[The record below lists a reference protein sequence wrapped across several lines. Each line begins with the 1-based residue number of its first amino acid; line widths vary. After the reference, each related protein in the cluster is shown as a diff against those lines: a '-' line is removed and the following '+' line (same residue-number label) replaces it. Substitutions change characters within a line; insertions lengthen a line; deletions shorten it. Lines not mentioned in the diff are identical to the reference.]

1 MIDTTI
7 DFYKR
12 YETNYG
18 YSEIYVVHKDSD
30 NVPYIFEK
38 RYINTK
44 PGAKPQYEYN
54 CMEYWLETNEDYNLN
69 QLLDSWF
76 YNVFIGEDDFWN
88 HP

>member
-18 YSEIYVVHKDSD
+18 WSEIYVVHKDSY
-30 NVPYIFEK
+30 NVPIIFEK
-38 RYINTK
+38 RYIKGK
-44 PGAKPQYEYN
+44 PEPYEYY
-54 CMEYWLETNEDYNLN
+54 CAEYWLETKEDYNLN

-76 YNVFIGEDDFWN
+76 NNVFIGEDDFWN